1 MKKIVKTAAIILIAA
16 MLFCFVGCPNGN
28 TPEAPETPTNPATP
42 TNPETPS
49 TPTAT
54 VSGIFSEGNAFYMN
68 VEADNGPSSGNG
80 AW

>member
-1 MKKIVKTAAIILIAA
+1 MKKFLRVASVILIAA
-16 MLFCFVGCPNGN
+16 LLFCFFGCPHSNDGS
-28 TPEAPETPTNPATP
+28 PTNPVNPDSPNTP
-42 TNPETPS
+42 NTSVTL
-49 TPTAT
+49 